1 MAEWDF
7 QADIAG
13 LLRQIHLGAGPRSMS
28 QMVEAVDSLLEAGR
42 SPPVELQGWLRDNLP
57 NLIGQQILV
66 ASVHAQSLPL
76 VELPRVLRAWAAES
90 DNPTAAAAVEWLKE
104 EYPGLLRAWLL
115 CRVEELIDDEL
126 GEQ

>member
-13 LLRQIHLGAGPRSMS
+13 LLRQIQLGAGPRSMS
-28 QMVEAVDSLLEAGR
+28 QMVDAVDSLLEAGR

-76 VELPRVLRAWAAES
+76 VELPRVLRAWAAE
-90 DNPTAAAAVEWLKE
+90 PIT
-104 EYPGLLRAWLL
+104 PPLRPPWS
-115 CRVEELIDDEL
+115 
-126 GEQ
+126 G